1 MIANYF
7 LPLLSV
13 IALCVFW
20 AIFQVWL
27 SKHDPDA
34 KTKSAK
40 CGGCGRRDECGG
52 GAENRQEAIRQQE
65 PPVPHT
71 QNTR

>member
-1 MIANYF
+1 MMTTYF
-7 LPLLSV
+7 FPLLAV
-13 IALCVFW
+13 VALCVFW

-40 CGGCGRRDECGG
+40 CGGCGRRGECDTEEHG
-52 GAENRQEAIRQQE
+52 Q
-65 PPVPHT
+65 
-71 QNTR
+71 

>member
-1 MIANYF
+1 MQAGMMTTYL

-13 IALCVFW
+13 TALCVFW

-34 KTKSAK
+34 KNTSAK

-52 GAENRQEAIRQQE
+52 AAADRRETL
-65 PPVPHT
+65 PK
-71 QNTR
+71 